1 MAVLKN
7 EGTCKGNYSTTDPGV
22 LLCCWSMFTARDMP
36 HPVRHLAVW
45 TTKGKHNTVP
55 GALSPMKHPWRTSCQ
70 PGTSA
75 TVLHPK
81 EAFLQTLQVHEGNVA
96 LEAHWEDVDFQAVD
110 DKNHGNRRGDRK
122 STVLDLR
129 TTYREFYPHKK
140 KTLYKALI
148 LSVNSFSVKSMTL
161 LSGHHSRYKRVKALA
176 YWPKMPLDGKTSN
189 SLVVCPPWE
198 MKGHLQ
204 HPTSLWSRK
213 LQSISDTLNSA
224 TRMLTIKKRR

>member
-1 MAVLKN
+1 MKELAREIIPPLTQ
-7 EGTCKGNYSTTDPGV
+7 ECFSPAEACSQPGTCLIQWGILLSGPQKENTTLCQVLCHPWSTREEHPVNQGLL
-22 LLCCWSMFTARDMP
+22 LLCCTPKKHSSKPSKSMKGTLLWRPTGRMSTSRLSMIKTTETGEVTESPQSWTWGQRIESFTP
-36 HPVRHLAVW
+36 
-45 TTKGKHNTVP
+45 T
-55 GALSPMKHPWRTSCQ
+55 
-70 PGTSA
+70 
-75 TVLHPK
+75 
-81 EAFLQTLQVHEGNVA
+81 
-96 LEAHWEDVDFQAVD
+96 
-110 DKNHGNRRGDRK
+110 
-122 STVLDLR
+122 
-129 TTYREFYPHKK
+129 K

-176 YWPKMPLDGKTSN
+176 YWPKMDGKTSN